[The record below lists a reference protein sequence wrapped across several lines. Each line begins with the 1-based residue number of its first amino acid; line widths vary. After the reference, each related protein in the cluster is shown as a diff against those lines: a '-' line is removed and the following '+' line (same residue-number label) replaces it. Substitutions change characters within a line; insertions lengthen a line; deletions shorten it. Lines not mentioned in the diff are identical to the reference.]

1 MRDEFPD
8 LLRRY
13 ERAYPGVHA
22 PREYTTALSKRIA
35 AVRAR
40 FQFRDDDVRERIK
53 VRDGVGLLLNR
64 GVMRNCVLVPLDP
77 ATGKVIGF
85 D

>member
-1 MRDEFPD
+1 MRDKGRSRPCSTR
-8 LLRRY
+8 LVVVSSSQHSIQ
-13 ERAYPGVHA
+13 PQ
-22 PREYTTALSKRIA
+22 ALG
-35 AVRAR
+35 
-40 FQFRDDDVRERIK
+40 QEEEVRERIK